1 MWRTGRMA
9 VLAAVLAVFALASV
23 GCAPPTTIDT
33 VKVPEGF
40 DFSTTRDV
48 TVKVTVADGTGQVS
62 GGTEV
67 VVANTEKE
75 IAAGDFIVRGVTN
88 DRGEFERLLRVPA
101 RFDALRVR
109 VSPSGVA
116 SETDVSIV
124 NNEAFVAF
132 GPSS

>member
-9 VLAAVLAVFALASV
+9 VVGTILAVFALACV
-23 GCAPPTTIDT
+23 GCTPPTTIDT

-48 TVKVTVADGTGQVS
+48 TVKVSVADGAGQVS

-75 IAAGDFIVRGVTN
+75 LATGNFIVRGVTN
-88 DRGEFERLLRVPA
+88 DRGEFERLVRVPA
-101 RFDALRVR
+101 RFDALRVQ

-116 SETDVSIV
+116 SGTDVSIV
-124 NNEAFVAF
+124 NNEASVAF